1 MISTSLF
8 ALSNLRKFLMLVFLL
23 VFTIPTIPQETVKDP
38 LGWPRKIEVSEG
50 TITIYQP
57 QVESFD
63 GNELQARAALS
74 VTTPGHPEPVFGAAW
89 FDCTVSTNRDERTV
103 SLTGLKVPVAKFP
116 DAKEEHVEKLKSI
129 LEEEIP
135 KWEIVMSLDQLVAD
149 IELNGDGYMDEAG
162 YNNAPPEIIY
172 SSVPAVLI
180 LIDGEPIIRD
190 IEDGKYEYVVNTPF
204 FIVKEKNGA
213 AYYLKGGEYW
223 YSSGKITSGWEPAS
237 KVPKNIIKLAEQV
250 VDQPDSSETGSG
262 NPEGSGPPAII
273 VRTIPAELILTNGD
287 PNFAAVEGTSLL
299 YLKNTDSDIIMDINT
314 QHYYL
319 LVSGRWYATKS
330 LTQGPWEYV
339 APEALPADFRAIP
352 EDSDIGNVRAS
363 VFGTDESREA
373 VIDNSIPQTATV
385 DRASASLEVSYDG
398 SPKFE
403 KIKGTSMEY
412 AVNTQSS
419 VLKIDGRYYCVDNGV
434 WFESGSPSGPW
445 EVSVKVPESVDEI
458 PPESPVYNVKYVYI
472 YDYTPEVV
480 YVGYT
485 PGYVHSYVYHGCV
498 VYGTGWY
505 YRPWYGAYYYPRPV
519 TYGFGVHYNPYT
531 GWGFSFG
538 VSVGGPAGWFSM
550 GWHSPYYGYWGPAG
564 YRHGYY
570 QGYHRGYA
578 QGYARGYYYGN
589 RSGSQAGQVR
599 PSGTPSTRPSRDNV
613 YANRG
618 NGIRET
624 GGNTFD
630 PRNGERIATRESGR
644 PAASPRPSTREK
656 NNVFTDR
663 EGNVYRKDGD
673 SWQKREDSR
682 WKDAPGA
689 GSRDARPADRQAPDR
704 INDRQP
710 QTMDRSTQPAGR
722 PAQNVTRSPQ
732 TRPNDLNR
740 EYDNRSRGSQR
751 TQQFNNNRSNY
762 QYSRPS
768 APTRSSPSGGR
779 QATPARRR

>member
-8 ALSNLRKFLMLVFLL
+8 TLTTLRNLLTLVFLL
-23 VFTIPTIPQETVKDP
+23 VFTIPSNAQEAAVEP

-57 QVESFD
+57 QVEYFE

-74 VTTPGHPEPVFGAAW
+74 VTTTGNPDPVFGAAW
-89 FDCTVSTNRDERTV
+89 FDCTVSTNREERTV
-103 SLTGLKVPVAKFP
+103 TLTGVKVPIAKFP
-116 DAKEEHVEKLKSI
+116 DASEEDVEKLKSI
-129 LEEEIP
+129 LESEVP

-149 IELNGDGYMDEAG
+149 MEVADDASQQDAG
-162 YNNAPPEIIY
+162 YNNSPPEIIY

-180 LIDGEPIIRD
+180 IIDGEPIIED
-190 IEDGKYEYVVNTPF
+190 TEDGKFEYVVNTPF
-204 FIVKEKNGA
+204 FIVKEKKGT
-213 AYYLKGGEYW
+213 AYYLKGGGSW
-223 YSSGKITSGWEPAS
+223 YASEQIISGWEPVES
-237 KVPKNIIKLAEQV
+237 VPKSILKLSEKI
-250 VDQPDSSETGSG
+250 VDQAEGEEIPEQSDAGSVQ
-262 NPEGSGPPAII
+262 PAII
-273 VRTIPAELILTNGD
+273 VRTSPAELILTNGD
-287 PNFAAVEGTSLL
+287 PDFAAVEGTSLL
-299 YLKNTDSDIIMDINT
+299 YLKNTDSDIIMDIST
-314 QHYYL
+314 QRYYL
-319 LVSGRWYATKS
+319 LISGRWYSSNS
-330 LTQGPWEYV
+330 LTKGPWEFV
-339 APEALPADFRAIP
+339 APDALPDEFSAIP
-352 EDSDIGNVRAS
+352 QASDIGNVRVS
-363 VFGTDESREA
+363 VAGTDESREA

-385 DRASASLEVSYDG
+385 DRSTASLEVSYDG
-398 SPKFE
+398 KPKFE
-403 KIKGTSMEY
+403 KIQGTTMEY
-412 AVNTQSS
+412 AVNTEKS
-419 VLKIDGRYYCVDNGV
+419 VLKIDGKYYCVDDGV
-434 WFESGSPSGPW
+434 WFESNSATGPW
-445 EVSVKVPESVDEI
+445 KVSTAVPESVSSI

-531 GWGFSFG
+531 GWGYSFG
-538 VSVGGPAGWFSM
+538 VSVGGPVGWFSV
-550 GWHSPYYGYWGPAG
+550 GWHSPHYGYWGPAG

-570 QGYHRGYA
+570 HGYHRGYA

-589 RSGSQAGQVR
+589 RSGSQAGQSR

-624 GGNTFD
+624 GGNTFN

-689 GSRDARPADRQAPDR
+689 GSRDARPADRQAGNR

-710 QTMDRSTQPAGR
+710 QTMDRNTQPAGR
-722 PAQNVTRSPQ
+722 PAQNVSRSPQ

-740 EYDNRSRGSQR
+740 EFDNRSRGSQR
-751 TQQFNNNRSNY
+751 TQQFNNNKSNY

-768 APTRSSPSGGR
+768 APTRSTPSGGR
-779 QATPARRR
+779 QAAPARRR